1 MAEPGRKAYE
11 TVVKKASGVAN
22 RAAFGRHVIDF
33 VMTAIDIAR
42 VVPRSRLH
50 GQNHSSRPPQLH
62 TAARGAGSDTYLP
75 AVWSHILRKC

>member
-1 MAEPGRKAYE
+1 
-11 TVVKKASGVAN
+11 
-22 RAAFGRHVIDF
+22 
-33 VMTAIDIAR
+33 MTAIDIAR

-62 TAARGAGSDTYLP
+62 TAARGAGPDTYLP